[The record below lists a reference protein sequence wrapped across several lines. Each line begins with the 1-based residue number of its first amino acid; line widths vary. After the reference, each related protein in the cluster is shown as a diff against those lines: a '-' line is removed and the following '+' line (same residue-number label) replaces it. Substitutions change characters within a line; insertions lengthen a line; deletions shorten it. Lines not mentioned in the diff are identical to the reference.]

1 MKIITCV
8 QPNAY
13 VYCDA
18 DVNDPETNDYLV
30 VGLIYFEPFSMKIK
44 CPDAKYKTIC
54 KAIEKKFNKLKP
66 YYRVTISATGQTAQ
80 IKY

>member
-44 CPDAKYKTIC
+44 CPDA
-54 KAIEKKFNKLKP
+54 N
-66 YYRVTISATGQTAQ
+66 
-80 IKY
+80 IKQYVKQSKRNLINLNPIIG